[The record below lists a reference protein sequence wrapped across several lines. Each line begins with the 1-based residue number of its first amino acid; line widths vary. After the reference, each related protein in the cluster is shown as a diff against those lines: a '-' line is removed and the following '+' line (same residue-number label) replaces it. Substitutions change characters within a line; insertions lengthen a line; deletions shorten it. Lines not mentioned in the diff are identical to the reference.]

1 MKIYVL
7 AGQNAIRH
15 YLEDDYRMT
24 AMCILGG
31 EGMLTE
37 VENFEQVPQ
46 LINQLEGWFDFMSI
60 KEMDYKHLQVE
71 VESLR
76 TTQN

>member
-37 VENFEQVPQ
+37 VENCEQVPQ
-46 LINQLEGWFDFMSI
+46 LINQLAGWFDFMSI
-60 KEMDYKHLQVE
+60 REMDYKHLQVE